1 MQIFKKSRQIVMSYV
16 VITLGLML
24 YTFGWSAFMLPMK
37 IVGGGVSGMSAILYY
52 AVGIHVPIGVL
63 NFIFNAILVAIGFKM
78 LGSKFG
84 ANTIYGIIM
93 SSLCFILWQQVL
105 QVDTWFDVE
114 HFGVF
119 MCAVLGG
126 VCCGAGIG
134 LSFIMGGNSGGT
146 DIIALIVCKYHNIS
160 PGRVIMLI
168 DVVIIG
174 CSFFV
179 SHKLDNVIC
188 GYVVMVVMTYVLDMV
203 LDGNKQSY
211 QVMVFSSKN
220 DEIGDAVTKEVGR
233 GALGELTHLGSLLR
247 QVVERCG
254 QVFLDLLEDL
264 GLGGALELER
274 HRGGGLEFDG
284 HATELGQQVEVVETA
299 DEISDT
305 AVDRSVGAGVGA
317 VLDAGDHGVCRVDSG
332 VHVVP
337 PGTCVDGI
345 GVDGAAYRRELGVV
359 VVPHTVGVV
368 GTDGVLVGTVVE
380 QAVAC
385 LGAVVVAEV
394 RIQADDELVKTF
406 GGGEVVGAAHGGMLL
421 LEEILAAGDRDDH
434 GSCQQT
440 GKDIFVHFHIPN
452 TLSG

>member
-1 MQIFKKSRQIVMSYV
+1 MQIFKESRQIVMSYV

-233 GALGELTHLGSLLR
+233 GATL
-247 QVVERCG
+247 
-254 QVFLDLLEDL
+254 
-264 GLGGALELER
+264 
-274 HRGGGLEFDG
+274 
-284 HATELGQQVEVVETA
+284 
-299 DEISDT
+299 
-305 AVDRSVGAGVGA
+305 
-317 VLDAGDHGVCRVDSG
+317 LDAEGCYTKNSQKVLLMMVHRTDKPHVMQIIHRIDENAFVSVSKAEGV
-332 VHVVP
+332 
-337 PGTCVDGI
+337 
-345 GVDGAAYRRELGVV
+345 Y
-359 VVPHTVGVV
+359 
-368 GTDGVLVGTVVE
+368 
-380 QAVAC
+380 
-385 LGAVVVAEV
+385 
-394 RIQADDELVKTF
+394 
-406 GGGEVVGAAHGGMLL
+406 
-421 LEEILAAGDRDDH
+421 
-434 GSCQQT
+434 
-440 GKDIFVHFHIPN
+440 GKNFEK
-452 TLSG
+452 LKL

>member
-233 GALGELTHLGSLLR
+233 GATL
-247 QVVERCG
+247 
-254 QVFLDLLEDL
+254 
-264 GLGGALELER
+264 
-274 HRGGGLEFDG
+274 
-284 HATELGQQVEVVETA
+284 
-299 DEISDT
+299 
-305 AVDRSVGAGVGA
+305 
-317 VLDAGDHGVCRVDSG
+317 LDAEGCYTKNSQKVLLMMVHRTDKPHVMQIIHRIDENAFISVSKAEGV
-332 VHVVP
+332 
-337 PGTCVDGI
+337 
-345 GVDGAAYRRELGVV
+345 Y
-359 VVPHTVGVV
+359 
-368 GTDGVLVGTVVE
+368 
-380 QAVAC
+380 
-385 LGAVVVAEV
+385 
-394 RIQADDELVKTF
+394 
-406 GGGEVVGAAHGGMLL
+406 
-421 LEEILAAGDRDDH
+421 
-434 GSCQQT
+434 
-440 GKDIFVHFHIPN
+440 GKNFEK
-452 TLSG
+452 LKL

>member
-105 QVDTWFDVE
+105 RVDTWFDVE

-233 GALGELTHLGSLLR
+233 GATL
-247 QVVERCG
+247 
-254 QVFLDLLEDL
+254 
-264 GLGGALELER
+264 
-274 HRGGGLEFDG
+274 
-284 HATELGQQVEVVETA
+284 
-299 DEISDT
+299 
-305 AVDRSVGAGVGA
+305 
-317 VLDAGDHGVCRVDSG
+317 LDAEGCYTKNSQKVLLMMVHRTDKPHVMQIIHRIDENAFVSVSKAEGV
-332 VHVVP
+332 
-337 PGTCVDGI
+337 
-345 GVDGAAYRRELGVV
+345 Y
-359 VVPHTVGVV
+359 
-368 GTDGVLVGTVVE
+368 
-380 QAVAC
+380 
-385 LGAVVVAEV
+385 
-394 RIQADDELVKTF
+394 
-406 GGGEVVGAAHGGMLL
+406 
-421 LEEILAAGDRDDH
+421 
-434 GSCQQT
+434 
-440 GKDIFVHFHIPN
+440 GKNFEK
-452 TLSG
+452 LKL